1 MDSVVFPRTDPENL
15 CTLGTRLAA
24 HHVPYEVYNQD
35 RPKYS
40 LPASQLEGDIAK
52 AESVTLIKI
61 PVTTPPGEIAIQ
73 VIKPTADAV
82 TAGGLEDKK
91 ESSGLLPAY
100 IDYHGGGFV
109 IGNLDTDL
117 GFCQN
122 VAQHVGCVVVNV
134 DYRLSPE
141 YPHPTPTQDSFDAL
155 KWVMSHAVELGI
167 DASRIAVGGFS
178 AGGCLAAAVTIMARD
193 DPAGLPPL
201 KLQLLVV
208 PVLDC
213 RYVPEEGR
221 ADPKTVPYESYVR
234 LDKAP
239 CLSMARIVWFYNL
252 WLGKG
257 DERIKNASDF
267 RASPMVASSLANLAP
282 ASIHCAELDP
292 LVDEGRAFGE
302 KLNEAGNSKASIKV
316 YSGVGHPFAHWTREL
331 PAAREFHQDAY
342 KAVSEAF
349 RLG

>member
-1 MDSVVFPRTDPENL
+1 M
-15 CTLGTRLAA
+15 AA

-40 LPASQLEGDIAK
+40 LPAAQLEGDIAK

-73 VIKPTADAV
+73 VIKPTADAIA
-82 TAGGLEDKK
+82 AGGLKK
-91 ESSGLLPAY
+91 EMTSGGLLLLPAY

-109 IGNLDTDL
+109 IGNLETDL

-134 DYRLSPE
+134 DYRLAPE

-155 KWVMSHAVELGI
+155 TWVVRHADELGI
-167 DASRIAVGGFS
+167 DASRLAVGGFS
-178 AGGCLAAAVTIMARD
+178 AGGCLAAAVAMMARD
-193 DPAGLPPL
+193 WDGDGRLPPL

-221 ADPKTVPYESYVR
+221 ADAQTVPYESYVR

-239 CLSMARIVWFYNL
+239 CLPMARIVWFYNL

-257 DERIKNASDF
+257 DERIKNANDF

-292 LVDEGRAFGE
+292 LVDEGKAYCE
-302 KLNEAGNSKASIKV
+302 KLNAAENSRASIKV

-342 KAVSEAF
+342 KALTEAF
-349 RLG
+349 RLE